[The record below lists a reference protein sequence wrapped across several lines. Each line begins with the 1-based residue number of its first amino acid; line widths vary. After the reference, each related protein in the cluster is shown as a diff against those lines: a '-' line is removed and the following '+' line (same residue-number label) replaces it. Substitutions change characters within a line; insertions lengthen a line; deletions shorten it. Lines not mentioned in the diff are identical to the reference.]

1 MTTKI
6 NEIYTALASINATQQ
21 ALIYISL
28 DEASILDNFIQ
39 GLDDEALTDDQLLV
53 KHYIVNALN
62 SFPVEVNI

>member
-1 MTTKI
+1 MKTKI

-39 GLDDEALTDDQLLV
+39 GLDDQALTDDQQLI
-53 KHYIVNALN
+53 KQYIVNAFN

>member
-28 DEASILDNFIQ
+28 DEASILDSFIQ
-39 GLDDEALTDDQLLV
+39 GLDDKALTDDQLLV
-53 KHYIVNALN
+53 KQHIVNALN
-62 SFPVEVNI
+62 SYPVEVNI

>member
-28 DEASILDNFIQ
+28 DEASILDSFIQ
-39 GLDDEALTDDQLLV
+39 GLDDKALTDDQLLV
-53 KHYIVNALN
+53 KQYIVSALN
-62 SFPVEVNI
+62 SYPVEVNI

>member
-39 GLDDEALTDDQLLV
+39 SLDDEALTDDQLLV
-53 KHYIVNALN
+53 KQYIVSALN
-62 SFPVEVNI
+62 SYPVEVNI

>member
-53 KHYIVNALN
+53 KQYIVSALN
-62 SFPVEVNI
+62 SYPVEVNI